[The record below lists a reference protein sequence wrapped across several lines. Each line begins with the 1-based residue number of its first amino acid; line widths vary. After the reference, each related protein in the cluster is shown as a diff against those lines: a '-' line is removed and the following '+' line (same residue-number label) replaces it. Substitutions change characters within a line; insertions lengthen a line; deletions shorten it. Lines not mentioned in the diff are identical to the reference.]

1 MVWRHVIKKEI
12 VTDIKYETPPS
23 SWWLAW
29 PSGTSR
35 CAGSQLNTHHQPPL
49 PIQITAALCCLIYIY
64 IYKKKKSD
72 PVVPL
77 IHYAEG
83 KLLLGEIILQIL
95 QIHNKASQRTHA
107 SAAACQSDCL
117 SFCPS
122 FCDTAQNSLAISASR
137 CSQPEWDRE
146 YRWACGW
153 LIY

>member
-1 MVWRHVIKKEI
+1 MVTG
-12 VTDIKYETPPS
+12 VTFRDLQMCWFTVKHTPPAS
-23 SWWLAW
+23 SPHSNHCSSL
-29 PSGTSR
+29 
-35 CAGSQLNTHHQPPL
+35 LFD
-49 PIQITAALCCLIYIY
+49 IY

-122 FCDTAQNSLAISASR
+122 FCDAAQNSLAILASR

-146 YRWACGW
+146 YR
-153 LIY
+153 